1 MTAGGRAGNRVEWKP
16 RPHEG
21 YSSVRSP
28 EIDCHGPH
36 CRAKRAS
43 PEPVS
48 TPTLTPRRLLADEI
62 ARSDWEM
69 NLARALLLVA
79 KEEYPQLS
87 VELYLARLDQ
97 LAEEVKDRLANETA
111 PLVLLDEL
119 VNTLYVRRKMSG
131 NQKAYYDPRNCF
143 LNDVLDRGLGIPL
156 TLGIVMLE
164 VGWRLGLPLEG
175 VSFPGP
181 FLVRYKGE
189 ALDLL
194 IDPFDGGKL
203 RFEDEAQEL
212 LDGVYGGVVQLK
224 DSFLRKA
231 DRRDMLLR
239 LLTHLKGV
247 YVNVGDHE
255 RALAAVE
262 RILLVTPTAPAA
274 NRSRGVL
281 LARMGCHEAAAE
293 QLGEYLRDSPGA
305 ADTQR
310 VEQMLRDL
318 RAGITPPDDL
328 EGL

>member
-1 MTAGGRAGNRVEWKP
+1 MCPFP
-16 RPHEG
+16 RDRRPVPQLFAQSE
-21 YSSVRSP
+21 
-28 EIDCHGPH
+28 
-36 CRAKRAS
+36 AS
-43 PEPVS
+43 LGPVS
-48 TPTLTPRRLLADEI
+48 SPTLTPRRLLADEI
-62 ARSDWEM
+62 ARSEWEM

-97 LAEEVKDRLANETA
+97 LAEEVKDRLADETA

-119 VNTLYVRRKMSG
+119 IKTLYVRRKMSG
-131 NQKAYYDPRNCF
+131 NQKAFYDPRNCF

-181 FLVRYKGE
+181 FLIRYKGD

-194 IDPFDGGKL
+194 LDPFDGGKVH
-203 RFEDEAQEL
+203 FEDEAQEV

-224 DSFLRKA
+224 VSFLRKA
-231 DRRDMLLR
+231 DRRDMLQR

-262 RILLVTPTAPAA
+262 RILLLTPTAPAE

-281 LARMGCHEAAAE
+281 LARMGRHDEAVE
-293 QLGEYLRDSPGA
+293 QLDDYLRDSPGA
-305 ADTQR
+305 ANTRR
-310 VEQMLRDL
+310 VEAMLRDL
-318 RAGITPPDDL
+318 RAGITPADDL